1 MKFHLSSY
9 LLVKTKIQ
17 KKFNKKK
24 AKKKKAIIQN
34 SLKIGVIAVAP
45 ESLQLQ
51 FLSHPILITS
61 CFLCVDTA
69 AVAADPLVITL

>member
-1 MKFHLSSY
+1 MFII
-9 LLVKTKIQ
+9 VKKQ
-17 KKFNKKK
+17 KREKKK
-24 AKKKKAIIQN
+24 ANFIQN

-61 CFLCVDTA
+61 CFLCVETA